1 MASLDPTT
9 GMRRSQ
15 LYRRH
20 INNKAVFKN
29 TGYGYDFVVSHYDNG
44 NDQHTELDQARSM
57 AICDLSTL
65 PKIGFKGSGA
75 PSWAESQ
82 GVKLPDSAN
91 RSIIQS
97 DGCLVAKLSD
107 QELLVLSDILAKSH
121 QVAAL
126 AEQSTRDHLDNDTQ
140 TYLLPRGDSHCWL
153 AVTGE
158 QAAEMFS
165 KVCGVDLRPHKFAL
179 GNIAQ
184 TSVAKTNV
192 IVIRQDLGQTLSYYI
207 LCDISA
213 TEFLWDCLLDAMQ
226 EYAGSPV
233 GISALEDLVSG

>member
-1 MASLDPTT
+1 MATLDPSM
-9 GMRRSQ
+9 GIRRSQ

-20 INNKAVFKN
+20 INNNAVFKK
-29 TGYGYDFVVSHYDNG
+29 TGSDFLVSHYDNG
-44 NDQHTELDQARSM
+44 GNPHTELDQARSM

>member
-1 MASLDPTT
+1 MATLDPTM

-20 INNKAVFKN
+20 INNNALFKK
-29 TGYGYDFVVSHYDNG
+29 TGSNFVVSHYNNG
-44 NDQHTELDQARSM
+44 SDQRTELEQARSM

-65 PKIGFKGSGA
+65 PRAGFKGAGA
-75 PSWAESQ
+75 PSWAENQ
-82 GVKLPDSAN
+82 GIKLPDSAN
-91 RSIIQS
+91 TSIVQPE
-97 DGCLVAKLSD
+97 GCLVAKLSD
-107 QELLVLSDILAKSH
+107 QELLILSDIFAKSH

-126 AEQSTRDHLDNDTQ
+126 GEQSTRDHLENDTQ

-153 AVTGE
+153 AVTGN

-184 TSVAKTNV
+184 TSVAKISAV
-192 IVIRQDLGQTLSYYI
+192 VIRQDLGETLSYYI

-233 GISALEDLVSG
+233 GIGALEALISA

>member
-1 MASLDPTT
+1 MTTLDPTM

-20 INNKAVFKN
+20 INNNAVFKK
-29 TGYGYDFVVSHYDNG
+29 TGSDFVVSHYDNG
-44 NDQHTELDQARSM
+44 NNQRTELDQARSM

-65 PKIGFKGSGA
+65 SRTGFKGAGA
-75 PSWAESQ
+75 PIWAESQ
-82 GVKLPDSAN
+82 GVKLPDRAN
-91 RSIIQS
+91 RAIVQP

-107 QELLVLSDILAKSH
+107 QELLILSDILAKSH
-121 QVAAL
+121 QVTAL
-126 AEQSTRDHLDNDTQ
+126 GEQSTSDHLENDTQ

-153 AVTGE
+153 AVTGN

-165 KVCGVDLRPHKFAL
+165 KVCGVDLRSHKFAL

-184 TSVAKTNV
+184 TSVAKTNA
-192 IVIRQDLGQTLSYYI
+192 IVIRQDLGQTLSYFI

-233 GISALEDLVSG
+233 GIRALEQLVASQ

>member
-1 MASLDPTT
+1 MATLDPTM

-20 INNKAVFKN
+20 INNNALFKK
-29 TGYGYDFVVSHYDNG
+29 TGSNFVVSHYNNG
-44 NDQHTELDQARSM
+44 SDQRTELEQARSM

-65 PKIGFKGSGA
+65 PRAGFKGAGA
-75 PSWAESQ
+75 PSWAENQ

-91 RSIIQS
+91 TSIVQPE
-97 DGCLVAKLSD
+97 GCLVAKLSD
-107 QELLVLSDILAKSH
+107 QELLILSDIFANSH
-121 QVAAL
+121 QLTAL
-126 AEQSTRDHLDNDTQ
+126 GEQSTRDHLENDTQ

-153 AVTGE
+153 AVTGN

-184 TSVAKTNV
+184 TSVAKISAV
-192 IVIRQDLGQTLSYYI
+192 VIRQDLGETLSYYI

-233 GISALEDLVSG
+233 GIGALEALISA

>member
-1 MASLDPTT
+1 MATLDPTM

-20 INNKAVFKN
+20 INNNALFKK
-29 TGYGYDFVVSHYDNG
+29 TGSNFVVSHYNNG
-44 NDQHTELDQARSM
+44 SDQRTELEQARSM

-65 PKIGFKGSGA
+65 PRAGFKGAGA
-75 PSWAESQ
+75 PSWAENQ
-82 GVKLPDSAN
+82 GIKLPDSAN
-91 RSIIQS
+91 TSIVQPE
-97 DGCLVAKLSD
+97 GCLVAKLSD
-107 QELLVLSDILAKSH
+107 QELLILSDIFANSH
-121 QVAAL
+121 QLTAL
-126 AEQSTRDHLDNDTQ
+126 GEQSTRDHLENDTQ

-153 AVTGE
+153 AVTGN

-184 TSVAKTNV
+184 TSVAKISAV
-192 IVIRQDLGQTLSYYI
+192 VIRQDLGETLSYYI

-233 GISALEDLVSG
+233 GIGALEALISA

>member
-1 MASLDPTT
+1 MATLDPSM
-9 GMRRSQ
+9 GIRRSQ

-20 INNKAVFKN
+20 INNNAVFKKI
-29 TGYGYDFVVSHYDNG
+29 GSDFLVSHYDNG
-44 NDQHTELDQARSM
+44 GNPLTELDQARSM

-75 PSWAESQ
+75 PSWAENQ

-91 RSIIQS
+91 RSIIQP

-107 QELLVLSDILAKSH
+107 QELLVLSDILAESH

-153 AVTGE
+153 AVTGN
-158 QAAEMFS
+158 QTAEMFS

-184 TSVAKTNV
+184 TSVAKTNA

>member
-1 MASLDPTT
+1 MATLDPTM

-20 INNKAVFKN
+20 INNNALFKK
-29 TGYGYDFVVSHYDNG
+29 TGSNFVVSHYN
-44 NDQHTELDQARSM
+44 NPSDQGTELEQARSM

-65 PKIGFKGSGA
+65 PRAGFKGAGA
-75 PSWAESQ
+75 PSWAENQ
-82 GVKLPDSAN
+82 GIKLPDSAN
-91 RSIIQS
+91 TSIVQPE
-97 DGCLVAKLSD
+97 GCLVAKLSD
-107 QELLVLSDILAKSH
+107 QELLILSDIFAKSH
-121 QVAAL
+121 QVTAL
-126 AEQSTRDHLDNDTQ
+126 GAQSTRDHLENDTQ

-153 AVTGE
+153 AVTGV

-184 TSVAKTNV
+184 TSVAKINAV
-192 IVIRQDLGQTLSYYI
+192 VIRHDLGATLSYYI

-233 GISALEDLVSG
+233 GISALEALISA

>member
-1 MASLDPTT
+1 
-9 GMRRSQ
+9 MRRSQ

-20 INNKAVFKN
+20 INNNALFKK
-29 TGYGYDFVVSHYDNG
+29 TGSNFVVSHYNNG
-44 NDQHTELDQARSM
+44 SDQRTELEQARSM

-65 PKIGFKGSGA
+65 PRAGFKGAGA
-75 PSWAESQ
+75 PSWAENH
-82 GVKLPDSAN
+82 GIKLPDSAN
-91 RSIIQS
+91 TSIVQP

-107 QELLVLSDILAKSH
+107 QELLILSDIFANSH
-121 QVAAL
+121 QLTAL
-126 AEQSTRDHLDNDTQ
+126 GEQSTRDHLENDTQ

-153 AVTGE
+153 AVTGN

-184 TSVAKTNV
+184 TSVAKISAV
-192 IVIRQDLGQTLSYYI
+192 VIRQDLGETLSYYI

-233 GISALEDLVSG
+233 GIGALEALISA

>member
-1 MASLDPTT
+1 MATLDPTM

-20 INNKAVFKN
+20 INNNALFKK
-29 TGYGYDFVVSHYDNG
+29 TGSNFVVSHYNNG
-44 NDQHTELDQARSM
+44 SDQRTELEQARSM

-65 PKIGFKGSGA
+65 PRAGFKGAGA
-75 PSWAESQ
+75 PSWAENQ
-82 GVKLPDSAN
+82 GIKLPHSAN
-91 RSIIQS
+91 SSIVQP

-107 QELLVLSDILAKSH
+107 QELLILSDIFAKSH

-126 AEQSTRDHLDNDTQ
+126 KEQSTRDHLENDTQ

-153 AVTGE
+153 AVTGD

-184 TSVAKTNV
+184 TSVAKISAV
-192 IVIRQDLGQTLSYYI
+192 VIRQDLGGTLSYYI

-233 GISALEDLVSG
+233 GIGALEALICA